1 MTPIDSIVYSTA
13 AHSQYIQ
20 YYALIINYVLT
31 NFARTLS
38 GTFLGVGHKAYEE
51 E

>member
-1 MTPIDSIVYSTA
+1 MHGRVLYLLLDVS
-13 AHSQYIQ
+13 
-20 YYALIINYVLT
+20 NKLT
-31 NFARTLS
+31 NLPRISS